1 MQLNWKIVQHQLKE
15 PFKIAY
21 GVYSFRKAL
30 IVSIDFDGKSGYGE
44 CTEIDYYHI
53 HLEEFVPILEQL
65 QSHFSSFAPMH
76 PNDFYQQL
84 TTFSLHPFLQSAL
97 DCAFWDLYGK
107 LVHQTFGQLNQ
118 LKTATFPQ
126 SSITISMNEEAL
138 QIAAIKNSEWE
149 YCKVKVNHWS
159 DSLRDQLLQ
168 TGKKISI
175 DSNGS
180 FSPEVC
186 KAIASDPLSMQ
197 FLYFEQPMP
206 KGADSYKNLNKS
218 GFANWMADEEV
229 QSIDDLE
236 WLQPHYKTLNIKVM
250 KCGGLTPTLEI
261 LKKAKAMGFQL
272 MIGCMTESTIGIS
285 AGIALVSFADYLDL
299 DGANLLAYD
308 VATGSEIVNGKVVL
322 SEKSGLGISL
332 LNSFF

>member
-1 MQLNWKIVQHQLKE
+1 MQINWKIVRHQLKE

-21 GVYSFRKAL
+21 GVYNFRKAL
-30 IVSIDFDGKSGYGE
+30 IVSLSYQGKSGYGE

-53 HLEEFVPILEQL
+53 HLEDFVHTLEQL
-65 QSHFSSFAPMH
+65 QSQFSSIGIIH
-76 PNDFYQQL
+76 PRDFYQQL

-97 DCAFWDLYGK
+97 DCAYWDLYGK
-107 LVHQTFGQLNQ
+107 WVDQSFGQLNQ
-118 LKTATFPQ
+118 LKTANLPQ
-126 SSITISMNEEAL
+126 SSITISMDEEPL
-138 QIAAIKNSEWE
+138 QIAAIKNSEWD

-159 DSLRDQLLQ
+159 HSLRDQLLQ
-168 TGKKISI
+168 TGKNISI

-186 KAIASDPLSMQ
+186 NAIASDPLSKE
-197 FLYFEQPMP
+197 FLYFEQPML

-218 GFANWMADEEV
+218 GFANWMADEDV

-236 WLQPHYKTLNIKVM
+236 LLQPHYKTLNIKVM
-250 KCGGLTPTLEI
+250 KCGGLTPTLEL

-285 AGIALVSFADYLDL
+285 AGIALASFADYLDL
-299 DGANLLAYD
+299 DGANLLAND
-308 VATGSEIVNGKVVL
+308 VAAGSEIVNGKVVL
-322 SEKSGLGISL
+322 SDGAGLGIRLIDSI
-332 LNSFF
+332 F